1 MEKHTKIGFLHVAIG
16 LACFV
21 IVSVIVGLIG
31 IYESSTGIAIAT
43 GVMSAMMMQACKV
56 AYVAGKTDAK
66 PKE

>member
-1 MEKHTKIGFLHVAIG
+1 MKEYTKIGFIYVAIG

-31 IYESSTGIAIAT
+31 LYESSTGIAIAT

-56 AYVAGKTDAK
+56 AYVAGKTEAK